1 MTFAS
6 PIALTLIAL
15 ALPIVAL
22 YILKVRLRRV
32 PVSTNLFW
40 KQIYEEKTPRS
51 LWQHFR
57 DLTSLLLQLLMLLLL
72 VLAVADPYFSSQ
84 LLQAKRVV
92 LVLDNSASMRATDVR
107 PTRLDAARRSALQ
120 VVDGL
125 RFRDEMAIV
134 LAGQTPEVIVGMTNH
149 APTLRQSL
157 NAMEFTDNPTSLVAA
172 IELGK
177 QLLGKHSHGQVIVF
191 SDGCVDEIATPEP
204 DISSKKITT
213 SPALSDKQSA
223 ASEESPK
230 AVPIEY
236 RLFATDASNIGIT
249 QLQVRRSLVDPVGY
263 EIFLTVKNASASPV
277 ACRLELSLNDIPV
290 DVIPLRLKPEE
301 VWRRSIE
308 KISIDGGQISA
319 ALTRIEPAADS
330 RNSSIA
336 ADPANPLNPSDQ
348 PGDTSLDLLE
358 SDNVAWAL
366 LPARK
371 TQKVLLVSPGNL
383 FLTKVF
389 EANRLVQITTQKTI
403 PEQWPADSII
413 VLHGA
418 LPATL
423 PPGNIF
429 VIDPI
434 GDCDQWTQGEF
445 LENPIV
451 TEQDRYSPLMT
462 HIRLDN
468 ILVHQAR
475 QLQFTTPPHALA
487 TSISGDV
494 IYGAVKRS
502 NGKCLVLSVNLDSSD
517 LAFRTVF
524 PILISNALGWFS
536 GTSGELQNSVSTG
549 DLTRLNVE
557 MAADNVALLEAP
569 SGRTSRVTIPDSSAP
584 SGRMMTLGP
593 FNEAGIW
600 KLTAE
605 KSTEKKST
613 TSETAAELPTHTFGQ
628 IAVNLAN
635 ERETDLRPSKDLQES
650 QVVKMNSETWMSKP
664 LWFYL
669 TIAACLLTSVEWFL
683 YHRRFIS

>member
-213 SPALSDKQSA
+213 SPAMSDKQSA
-223 ASEESPK
+223 ASEESPRV
-230 AVPIEY
+230 VPIEY

-263 EIFLTVKNASASPV
+263 EIFVTVKNASASPV

-330 RNSSIA
+330 RRSSIA
-336 ADPANPLNPSDQ
+336 ADPANPLNPSDP

-434 GDCDQWTQGEF
+434 GDCDQWTQGEL

-468 ILVHQAR
+468 ILVPQAR
-475 QLQFTTPPHALA
+475 QLQFTTPPRALA

-494 IYGAVKRS
+494 IYGEVKRS

-569 SGRTSRVTIPDSSAP
+569 SGRTSRVTIPDSSA
-584 SGRMMTLGP
+584 SSERMMTLGP

-605 KSTEKKST
+605 KSTTKKST
-613 TSETAAELPTHTFGQ
+613 TSETSAEPPTHTFGQ

-669 TIAACLLTSVEWFL
+669 TIAACLLTCVEWFL

>member
-51 LWQHFR
+51 LWQNFR
-57 DLTSLLLQLLMLLLL
+57 DLTSLLLQLLLLLLL

-92 LVLDNSASMRATDVR
+92 LVLDNSASMRATDVS

-157 NAMEFTDNPTSLVAA
+157 NTVQFTDNPTSLVTAM
-172 IELGK
+172 ELGR
-177 QLLGKHSHGQVIVF
+177 QLLGEHPHGQVIVF
-191 SDGCVDEIATPEP
+191 SDGCVDETAAPAPDTAVNAATE
-204 DISSKKITT
+204 TT
-213 SPALSDKQSA
+213 ASPAPSDKPAEAQH
-223 ASEESPK
+223 ESPTL
-230 AVPIEY
+230 VPVEY
-236 RLFATDASNIGIT
+236 HLFATEASNIGIT

-263 EIFLTVKNASASPV
+263 EIFVTVKNASAAPV
-277 ACRLELSLNDIPV
+277 ACRLELSLNDLPV

-308 KISIDGGQISA
+308 KTSLDGGQISA
-319 ALTRIEPAADS
+319 VLTQIEPATENSDS
-330 RNSSIA
+330 AKA
-336 ADPANPLNPSDQ
+336 AVSPP
-348 PGDTSLDLLE
+348 DTPVDLLAP
-358 SDNVAWAL
+358 DNVAWAL

-371 TQKVLLVSPGNL
+371 TQKVFLVSQGNL

-389 EANRLVQITTQKTI
+389 EANPLVQITTQKII

-418 LPATL
+418 LPPTL

-434 GDCDQWTQGEF
+434 GDCDQWKQGE
-445 LENPIV
+445 LRENPIV
-451 TEQDRYSPLMT
+451 AEQDRISPLMT

-468 ILVHQAR
+468 VLVPQAR
-475 QLQFTTPPHALA
+475 QLQFTSPPHALA

-494 IYGAVKRS
+494 IYAEVKRA
-502 NGKCLVLSVNLDSSD
+502 NGKCLVLGVNLDSSD

-536 GTSGELQNSVSTG
+536 GTAGELQNSVSTG
-549 DLTRLNVE
+549 DLTQLNIE
-557 MAADNVALLEAP
+557 AEAGSVALLESP
-569 SGRTSRVTIPDSSAP
+569 SRRTLKVTVPDSAAAAD
-584 SGRMMTLGP
+584 RLMTLGP

-600 KLTAE
+600 RLMPE
-605 KSTEKKST
+605 KSTPEKST
-613 TSETAAELPTHTFGQ
+613 TVKSTSRQAVDQLPQLSLAQ
-628 IAVNLAN
+628 IAVNLAS
-635 ERETDLRPSKDLQES
+635 ERETDLRPSKALQES
-650 QVVKMNSETWMSKP
+650 QVVRMNSETWLSKP

-669 TIAACLLTSVEWFL
+669 TIAACLITCVEWFL
-683 YHRRFIS
+683 YHRRYIS